1 MHQCEPYGAAAV
13 WPPAAGGDAAVPD
26 CEVGLGATCPPVA
39 DDTAVGPAVRV
50 AMRYWGTSIR
60 DVVGLAVRVP
70 RLRSLT
76 IVDQVENRVEVAFF
90 HRGRSSLEIPK
101 LNRVSKFRNSVNRV
115 SEFRN
120 SVTQPAGALSVV

>member
-1 MHQCEPYGAAAV
+1 MDGIVLTQLAV
-13 WPPAAGGDAAVPD
+13 VVVSCG
-26 CEVGLGATCPPVA
+26 
-39 DDTAVGPAVRV
+39 V
-50 AMRYWGTSIR
+50 AMRSYGGSR
-60 DVVGLAVRVP
+60 DVVGLAVP

-101 LNRVSKFRNSVNRV
+101 LNRVS
-115 SEFRN
+115 EFRN